1 MADKTE
7 GSITIAAPAADIM
20 EVITDF
26 ESYPEW
32 NDVKST
38 KVLKKDGQGRGTEVA
53 YVVDA
58 PMIGTLTY
66 TLSYSY
72 AAGDGG
78 CSWTTKEIEGKV
90 KDIQG
95 EYALDELDE
104 DETKVTYRVAIQ
116 LGISLPGFLKKQADK
131 QIIKNGLDN
140 LKKRV
145 ERG

>member
-1 MADKTE
+1 MADRTE
-7 GSITIAAPAADIM
+7 GSTIIAASAADIM
-20 EVITDF
+20 EVIADF

-38 KVLKKDGQGRGTEVA
+38 KVLKKDKQGRGSEVA

-58 PMIGTLTY
+58 PMIGELAY
-66 TLSYSY
+66 TLVYSY
-72 AAGDGG
+72 AANDEGV
-78 CSWTTKEIEGKV
+78 SWNTKEIKGKV

-104 DETKVTYRVAIQ
+104 DETKVTYRVAVQ
-116 LGISLPGFLKKQADK
+116 LGISLAGFLKKQADK

>member
-7 GSITIAAPAADIM
+7 GHTTIAASAADVM
-20 EVITDF
+20 AVITDF

-32 NDVKST
+32 NEVKST
-38 KVLKKDGQGRGTEVA
+38 KVLKKDSQGRGTEVA
-53 YVVDA
+53 FEVHA
-58 PMIGTLTY
+58 PMIGELTY
-66 TLSYSY
+66 TLAYSY
-72 AAGDGG
+72 AANDGG
-78 CSWTTKEIEGKV
+78 VSWTTKEIQGKV

-104 DETKVTYRVAIQ
+104 DETKVTYRVAID
-116 LGISLPGFLKKQADK
+116 LAISLPGFLKKQADK

-145 ERG
+145 EQG

>member
-1 MADKTE
+1 VADKTE
-7 GSITIAAPAADIM
+7 GSTTIAASAADIM
-20 EVITDF
+20 EVIGDF

-38 KVLKKDGQGRGTEVA
+38 KVLKKDKEGRGTEVA

-58 PMIGTLTY
+58 PMIGELKY
-66 TLSYSY
+66 TLAYSY
-72 AAGDGG
+72 AANDGG
-78 CSWTTKEIEGKV
+78 VSWTTREITGKV

-104 DETKVTYRVAIQ
+104 DETKVTYRVTVQ

-131 QIIKNGLDN
+131 QIIKQGLDN